1 MSFKLIKVENISK
14 EYKEN
19 VILGDISFKIN
30 AGEICAVIGKNG
42 AGKSTLFKIMTG
54 QITATKGQLLYSYSE
69 KRHHS
74 IGALI
79 ERPAFFREMRTNTE
93 KIAEILKLVE
103 HTNNKILFSEFSLGM
118 KQRLGLALALILTQI
133 Y

>member
-1 MSFKLIKVENISK
+1 MSLKLIKVENISK
-14 EYKEN
+14 E
-19 VILGDISFKIN
+19 IN

-54 QITATKGQLLYSYSE
+54 QITVTKGQLLYSYSE
-69 KRHHS
+69 KRSPS